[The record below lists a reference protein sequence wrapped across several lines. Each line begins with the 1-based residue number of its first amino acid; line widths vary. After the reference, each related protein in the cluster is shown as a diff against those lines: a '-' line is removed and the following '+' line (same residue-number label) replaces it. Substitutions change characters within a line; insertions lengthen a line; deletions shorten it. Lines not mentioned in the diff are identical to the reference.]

1 MAIGTMRCLLRRR
14 VGTMAQLAHIL
25 PTRVDIVKVVG
36 PTFMCSTL
44 KTSLVVL
51 VVVYLDSFG
60 SGTIATKQSH
70 GVRVLHDFTVVVV
83 TAQDSV

>member
-1 MAIGTMRCLLRRR
+1 
-14 VGTMAQLAHIL
+14 MAQLAHIL

-44 KTSLVVL
+44 KTGLVVL
-51 VVVYLDSFG
+51 VVVYLNSLG

-70 GVRVLHDFTVVVV
+70 GVRVLYNFTVGVV
-83 TAQDSV
+83 TAQASI